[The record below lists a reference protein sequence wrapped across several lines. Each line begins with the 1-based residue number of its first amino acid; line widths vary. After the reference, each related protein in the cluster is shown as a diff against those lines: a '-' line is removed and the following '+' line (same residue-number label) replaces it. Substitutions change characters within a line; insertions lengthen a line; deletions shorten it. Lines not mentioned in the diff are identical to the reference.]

1 LHRGDGHSFGICH
14 FASSWAEEGGVPAAF
29 RPPSAGSSPPLHDPV
44 SVRLTSGSK
53 RYVVL
58 RALLR
63 ISNLL
68 DELIVMPWRV
78 YEIVLV
84 RIHNQQW
91 RFVVPVKVVRIRLAE
106 LLQIL
111 RRDRFFVGSPAPF
124 NALQ

>member
-1 LHRGDGHSFGICH
+1 M
-14 FASSWAEEGGVPAAF
+14 
-29 RPPSAGSSPPLHDPV
+29 PSAQCLVPTLLGTWHSALSTFVSV

-68 DELIVMPWRV
+68 DELIEMPWRV
-78 YEIVLV
+78 YEVDLV

-111 RRDRFFVGSPAPF
+111 RRDRFFVGSPALL
-124 NALQ
+124 NAP